1 MPLYNWCQFTLRI
14 PVKADVEIIYRN
26 WTTRQGLEYWF
37 LRKAEFKKPEGS
49 LRTDNESVQVG
60 DTYEWLWH
68 GWCDEVREKGSVLD
82 MNGTDHFKFSF
93 GKAGE
98 VTVKLLQE
106 DDENIVE
113 LTQDNI
119 PTDEEGIINY
129 HIGCT
134 KGWNF
139 YLTNLKSVL
148 EGGIDLRNRNE
159 KLKDVLNS

>member
-1 MPLYNWCQFTLRI
+1 MKPYNWSQFTLRI
-14 PVKADVEIIYRN
+14 PVQCDAATIYRN
-26 WTTRQGLEYWF
+26 WTTRKGLEYWF
-37 LRKAEFKKPEGS
+37 LRKAEFKNTGGTIRADDEPVS
-49 LRTDNESVQVG
+49 LG

-68 GWCDEVREKGSVLD
+68 GWGDEIMEKGTVLE

-93 GKAGE
+93 GKAGD
-98 VTVKLLQE
+98 VAITLLHE
-106 DDENIVE
+106 NGENIVE

-119 PTDEEGIINY
+119 PTDEDGKVTW

-139 YLTNLKSVL
+139 YLTNLKSLL

-159 KLKDVLNS
+159 HLKDVLNS